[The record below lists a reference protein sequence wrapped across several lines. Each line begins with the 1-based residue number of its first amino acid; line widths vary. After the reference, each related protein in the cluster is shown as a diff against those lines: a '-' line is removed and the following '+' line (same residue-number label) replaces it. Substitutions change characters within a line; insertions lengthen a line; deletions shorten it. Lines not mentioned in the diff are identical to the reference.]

1 MNDEPIKKL
10 ASHGVEARKINEIID
25 FINIEFKRRD
35 DALSKI
41 AERYKSIPDSYVAKL
56 ARAAR
61 GGDCAIY
68 LRTSLEGLEEIE
80 LLESYFVGMVD
91 DQGNCYGQEP
101 RYRAEELAYLKL
113 NEIIERVNLLTN
125 ILIRLKN
132 GEAKDG

>member
-10 ASHGVEARKINEIID
+10 VSHGVEARKINEIID
-25 FINIEFKRRD
+25 FISIEFKRRD

-80 LLESYFVGMVD
+80 PLTFDGLVSQDLITAVRD
-91 DQGNCYGQEP
+91 D
-101 RYRAEELAYLKL
+101 KL

-125 ILIRLKN
+125 ISIRLK
-132 GEAKDG
+132 EAKCSDQ

>member
-10 ASHGVEARKINEIID
+10 VSHSVVARKINEIID
-25 FINIEFKRRD
+25 FISIEFKRRD

-80 LLESYFVGMVD
+80 PLTFDGLVSQDLITAVRD
-91 DQGNCYGQEP
+91 D
-101 RYRAEELAYLKL
+101 KL
-113 NEIIERVNLLTN
+113 NEMIERVNLL
-125 ILIRLKN
+125 IRLK
-132 GEAKDG
+132 EADIASR

>member
-1 MNDEPIKKL
+1 MTCHYCGSDEN
-10 ASHGVEARKINEIID
+10 SC
-25 FINIEFKRRD
+25 
-35 DALSKI
+35 
-41 AERYKSIPDSYVAKL
+41 
-56 ARAAR
+56 
-61 GGDCAIY
+61 DCAI
-68 LRTSLEGLEEIE
+68 RHTSEGLEEIE

-125 ILIRLKN
+125 ILIRLKK

>member
-10 ASHGVEARKINEIID
+10 VSHSVEARKINEIID
-25 FINIEFKRRD
+25 FISIEFKRRD

-80 LLESYFVGMVD
+80 PLTFDGLVSQDLITAVRD
-91 DQGNCYGQEP
+91 D
-101 RYRAEELAYLKL
+101 KL
-113 NEIIERVNLLTN
+113 NEMIERVNLL
-125 ILIRLKN
+125 IRLKEADIASRWFTCLSPSSCH
-132 GEAKDG
+132 GETYR

>member
-10 ASHGVEARKINEIID
+10 VSHSVEARKINEIID
-25 FINIEFKRRD
+25 FISIEFKRRD

-68 LRTSLEGLEEIE
+68 LHTSLEGLEEISKITMLEAARSE
-80 LLESYFVGMVD
+80 LLM
-91 DQGNCYGQEP
+91 P
-101 RYRAEELAYLKL
+101 KL
-113 NEIIERVNLLTN
+113 NEMIEEINLLTN
-125 ILIRLKN
+125 LLIRLK
-132 GEAKDG
+132 EAKCSDQ